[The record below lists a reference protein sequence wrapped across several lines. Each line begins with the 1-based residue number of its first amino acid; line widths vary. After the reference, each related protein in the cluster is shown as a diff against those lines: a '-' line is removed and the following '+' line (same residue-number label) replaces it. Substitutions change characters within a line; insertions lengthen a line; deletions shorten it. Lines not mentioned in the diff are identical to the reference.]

1 MNLKLKGTIT
11 LNNDQVCIM
20 LDHKDQIVD
29 KLSCQCDDH
38 QPCFPHS
45 REVCES
51 CFGGVEAFEDELK
64 RQEQDERD
72 RGDYHHDERDGYLD
86 DGQMYYNHHE
96 ANDSWYD

>member
-1 MNLKLKGTIT
+1 MDLKLKGTIT

-72 RGDYHHDERDGYLD
+72 RGDWRHDERDGYLD

>member
-72 RGDYHHDERDGYLD
+72 RGDCHHDERDGYLD

>member
-72 RGDYHHDERDGYLD
+72 RGDWHHDERDGYLD
-86 DGQMYYNHHE
+86 DGQMYYNYHE